1 MNISYSLLISYI
13 STDKDCFHP
22 SLYKHEYVQLL
33 SILKTPKKKCSNAED
48 EIKNVF
54 MILVSWD
61 QLDLEYSH
69 NCKADY
75 LEVKLTQIMPFLIF
89 LFFLLM
95 YIYIYVQVWRIVWYE
110 CSMKL
115 RNVKYDARYQ
125 REYLEQYACND
136 KPEMNTGFFYQVIV
150 IFSLFTGRR
159 FWLSTPTDLW
169 TSPQHNSVILGN
181 FCKSRT
187 QL

>member
-1 MNISYSLLISYI
+1 MFKCWRY
-13 STDKDCFHP
+13 D
-22 SLYKHEYVQLL
+22 
-33 SILKTPKKKCSNAED
+33 KKCVQDSSFLGS
-48 EIKNVF
+48 IGPG
-54 MILVSWD
+54 ILAQLQSWLFGGGIYTNHD
-61 QLDLEYSH
+61 SKTSF
-69 NCKADY
+69 N
-75 LEVKLTQIMPFLIF
+75 
-89 LFFLLM
+89 FFLCRIM
-95 YIYIYVQVWRIVWYE
+95 YMFKYDVYLWYE